1 MHKILFSLF
10 LIFFGLT
17 FGYTIQIMVNAGK
30 IKLPLPLDE
39 LRKGIQKT
47 VLLSIVPTTVLG
59 AIWILD
65 LSDLR
70 IIALPF
76 VGALHFITG
85 GAIAIAGAKIMGLS
99 RKETGSLFSC
109 GFFTNIGSMG
119 GLVAYVL
126 LGESGFALVPV
137 YKIIGEVIYYAV
149 GFPVAKYFSSS
160 TVKDETL
167 LQIIKRVSR
176 DIFVRVSL
184 IAISTGA
191 VLNLLGVPRPDFYK
205 NINALFIPMSAFL
218 MLTAIGMAMHFGSV
232 RKYKREYALIACIK
246 FVLMPFILGSLAL
259 LLGFDELMNG
269 LVLKV
274 VVILSFMPVAF
285 TALVPPSIYDLDLD
299 LANACWL
306 VTTSGL
312 ALIIPFLSVT
322 MRLMG

>member
-30 IKLPLPLDE
+30 IKLPLPLDV

-85 GAIAIAGAKIMGLS
+85 GAIAIVGAKIMGLS

-205 NINALFIPMSAFL
+205 SINALFIPMSAFL

-312 ALIIPFLSVT
+312 VLIIPFLSVT